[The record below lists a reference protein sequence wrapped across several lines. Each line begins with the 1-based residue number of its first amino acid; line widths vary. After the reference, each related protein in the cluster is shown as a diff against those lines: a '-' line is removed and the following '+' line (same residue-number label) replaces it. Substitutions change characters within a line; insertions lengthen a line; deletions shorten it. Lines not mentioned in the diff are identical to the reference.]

1 MNNVEAIL
9 QSLKAKN
16 AEIIALKKAL
26 EECNNMIE
34 IKILFESNMY
44 DLIDENNIKH
54 SKEVDNYQD
63 KIDELVSIISDLK
76 SEIDYLKKLVPLSA
90 SDAEDIIVSAYF
102 AGKESRGLQTTVH
115 NILQKYDK

>member
-34 IKILFESNMY
+34 IKILSESNMY